1 MIETLDSVASRIL
14 SRLGLFRLATVFVRF
29 SHGAFGL
36 ICAKSEKWLN
46 LAEREGFIPLPEVH
60 EIKRFS
66 NIPEY
71 PYLRKYPP
79 GRTQLCPLAHIFLAQ
94 Q

>member
-1 MIETLDSVASRIL
+1 
-14 SRLGLFRLATVFVRF
+14 
-29 SHGAFGL
+29 
-36 ICAKSEKWLN
+36 

-71 PYLRKYPP
+71 PYLRKY
-79 GRTQLCPLAHIFLAQ
+79 LARKHQFNFPIALFA
-94 Q
+94 